1 MPKILIVEDYQ
12 SLLKI
17 YDDEFKRNGFETVLA
32 KNGEEGIKLA
42 KAEDF
47 DVILLDLLM
56 PQADGFTFLKD
67 YSPGEPN
74 RAKVIILSNIYST
87 ELVNEALSLGAK
99 QYLLKA
105 DITPER
111 IREIVNETLDLDKN
125 IKA

>member
-17 YDDEFKRNGFETVLA
+17 YNDEFKRNGFETTLA
-32 KNGEEGIKLA
+32 KNGDEGIKLA
-42 KAEDF
+42 KAENF

-56 PQADGFTFLKD
+56 PQADGFAFLKA
-67 YSPGEPN
+67 YSPNEPK

-99 QYLLKA
+99 HYLLKA

-111 IREIVNETLDLDKN
+111 IREIVNETLDADKSL
-125 IKA
+125 KA